1 MFRILCSDRDNE
13 FNFIQININMKIQE
27 LLEKKLAAPTSSQ
40 CSVGKS
46 RLSNVRYSQ
55 CVSRGYLK
63 HDSDHT
69 AGTGT
74 QGKKGSGVRLKGKKM
89 KSEIHGGP
97 VKDYD
102 GK

>member
-1 MFRILCSDRDNE
+1 MSRVLCSNCNNE
-13 FNFIQININMKIQE
+13 FDIVQINSLMRIKE
-27 LLEKKLAAPTSSQ
+27 LLEKMAAPTASQ

-55 CVSRGYLK
+55 CVSRGLLK

-69 AGTGT
+69 AGTGV

-89 KSEIHGGP
+89 KSTIHGGP

>member
-1 MFRILCSDRDNE
+1 
-13 FNFIQININMKIQE
+13 MKINE
-27 LLEKKLAAPTSSQ
+27 LLAEKNLSNPTKSQ
-40 CSVGKS
+40 CAIK

-55 CVSRGYLK
+55 CVSLGLRA
-63 HDSDHT
+63 HDTDHT

-74 QGKKGSGVRLKGKKM
+74 QGKKGSGVRLQGKKS

-102 GK
+102 GKD

>member
-1 MFRILCSDRDNE
+1 LCSNRDNE
-13 FNFIQININMKIQE
+13 FDSIQINSFMKIQE
-27 LLEKKLAAPTSSQ
+27 LLEKIAAPTASQ
-40 CSVGKS
+40 CSVGKA

-55 CVSRGYLK
+55 CVSRGMLK
-63 HDSDHT
+63 HDTDHT
-69 AGTGT
+69 DGTGK
-74 QGKKGSGVRLKGKKM
+74 QGKKGSGKKLRGRKA

>member
-1 MFRILCSDRDNE
+1 MRAIE
-13 FNFIQININMKIQE
+13 FI
-27 LLEKKLAAPTSSQ
+27 LEKKIANPTKSQ
-40 CSVGKS
+40 CAVK

-55 CVSRGYLK
+55 CVSLGLRA
-63 HDSDHT
+63 HDTDHT
-69 AGTGT
+69 AGTGQ
-74 QGKKGSGVRLKGKKM
+74 QGRKGSGVRLKGKKA

>member
-1 MFRILCSDRDNE
+1 M
-13 FNFIQININMKIQE
+13 
-27 LLEKKLAAPTSSQ
+27 
-40 CSVGKS
+40 
-46 RLSNVRYSQ
+46 
-55 CVSRGYLK
+55 LK

-69 AGTGT
+69 DGTGT
-74 QGKKGSGVRLKGKKM
+74 QGKKGSGVRLKGKRS

>member
-1 MFRILCSDRDNE
+1 MRATE
-13 FNFIQININMKIQE
+13 FI
-27 LLEKKLAAPTSSQ
+27 LEKTIAAPTSSQ
-40 CSVGKS
+40 CSVGRS

-55 CVSRGYLK
+55 CVSHGLLK

-74 QGKKGSGVRLKGKKM
+74 QGKKGTGVKLKGRKV
-89 KSEIHGGP
+89 KSSLHGGT

>member
-1 MFRILCSDRDNE
+1 
-13 FNFIQININMKIQE
+13 MKILE
-27 LLEKKLAAPTSSQ
+27 ILAEKKIANPTQSQ
-40 CSVGKS
+40 CKS
-46 RLSNVRYSQ
+46 KRLSNVRYSQ
-55 CVSRGYLK
+55 CVSLGYRA

-69 AGTGT
+69 DGTGK
-74 QGKKGSGVRLKGKKM
+74 QGVKGSGKRLKGRKA

>member
-1 MFRILCSDRDNE
+1 MRVI
-13 FNFIQININMKIQE
+13 E
-27 LLEKKLAAPTSSQ
+27 LISEKKLPKPTASQ
-40 CSVGKS
+40 CSVGHA

-55 CVSRGYLK
+55 CVSLGMLA
-63 HDSDHT
+63 HDSEHT

-74 QGKKGSGVRLKGKKM
+74 QGKKGTGVRLKGKKM

>member
-1 MFRILCSDRDNE
+1 MRIKD
-13 FNFIQININMKIQE
+13 
-27 LLEKKLAAPTSSQ
+27 LLSEKKLPQPTKSQ
-40 CSVGKS
+40 CATK
-46 RLSNVRYSQ
+46 RLSNVRYAQ
-55 CVSRGYLK
+55 CVSLGLRA

-69 AGTGT
+69 DGTGK
-74 QGKKGSGVRLKGKKM
+74 QGVKGSGKRLKGRKA

>member
-1 MFRILCSDRDNE
+1 MSRIWSSNSDYE
-13 FNFIQININMKIQE
+13 SHTFQINNFMRIQE
-27 LLEKKLAAPTSSQ
+27 LLEKKLSSPSASQ
-40 CSVGKS
+40 CSVGKA

-55 CVSRGYLK
+55 CVSRGLLK

-69 AGTGT
+69 AGTGK
-74 QGKKGSGVRLKGKKM
+74 QGKKGTGVRLKGKKL

-102 GK
+102 GR

>member
-1 MFRILCSDRDNE
+1 
-13 FNFIQININMKIQE
+13 MKINE
-27 LLEKKLAAPTSSQ
+27 LLEKKLTAPTASQ
-40 CSVGKS
+40 CSVGKA

-55 CVSRGYLK
+55 CVSRGLLK

-69 AGTGT
+69 AGTGI
-74 QGKKGSGVRLKGKKM
+74 QGKKGTGVKIKGKKM
-89 KSEIHGGP
+89 KSELHGGP

>member
-1 MFRILCSDRDNE
+1 MRIE
-13 FNFIQININMKIQE
+13 E
-27 LLEKKLAAPTSSQ
+27 LLEKIAAPTASQ
-40 CSVGKS
+40 CSVGKA

-55 CVSRGYLK
+55 CVSRGLIK

-89 KSEIHGGP
+89 KSTIHGGP